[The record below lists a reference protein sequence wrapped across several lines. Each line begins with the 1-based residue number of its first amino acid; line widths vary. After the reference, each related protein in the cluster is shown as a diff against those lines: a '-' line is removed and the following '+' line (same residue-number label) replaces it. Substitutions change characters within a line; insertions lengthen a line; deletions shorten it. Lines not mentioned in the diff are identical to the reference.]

1 MMRQDAKTA
10 DAPVFPPAL
19 APQAGYYALLGA
31 HKRVRIAME
40 APYDKRRKETHRYDV
55 ADTRGRLTLTVPVR
69 QPHGIARA
77 RWTDVSISGHGRW
90 QAVHAAALAS
100 AYGRTPFYE
109 FYIDRLAP
117 ALFAPEDTPLSEQ
130 IMAVNSVLCD
140 ILLIDTEIDYGADAV
155 ADMPSMPGVGPYWQ
169 VRGREHGF
177 IGNLSVLDLL
187 FNMGPEAA
195 LLLRRAF

>member
-1 MMRQDAKTA
+1 M
-10 DAPVFPPAL
+10 
-19 APQAGYYALLGA
+19 
-31 HKRVRIAME
+31 
-40 APYDKRRKETHRYDV
+40 
-55 ADTRGRLTLTVPVR
+55 
-69 QPHGIARA
+69 
-77 RWTDVSISGHGRW
+77 
-90 QAVHAAALAS
+90 
-100 AYGRTPFYE
+100 
-109 FYIDRLAP
+109 P

-130 IMAVNSVLCD
+130 IMAVNSVMCD